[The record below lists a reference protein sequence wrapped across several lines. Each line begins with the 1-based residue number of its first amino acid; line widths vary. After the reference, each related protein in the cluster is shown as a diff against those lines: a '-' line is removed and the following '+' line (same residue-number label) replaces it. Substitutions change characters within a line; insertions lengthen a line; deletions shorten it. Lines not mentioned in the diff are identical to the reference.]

1 MDLKQLFAEQIFT
14 QVSDNLSITKIKQL
28 IEKPKLE
35 DHGDLA
41 FLNDIDLNIANSIWL
56 RDGLQVKDEFKEANE
71 IVFDS
76 EVFERDF
83 SDDTMN
89 EINGWVE
96 NETEGLIEK
105 ILNEPI
111 PGNVQMY
118 LINAIYFKGEWSKQF
133 KEERTEQREFIVNNE
148 SIHLPMMQKEETVQ
162 YGEGDDYQLVEMEYA
177 GGSTSMYVVL
187 PSEETPLSSFIENLD
202 HQNWKQMINDTEEVE
217 DLMISMPKFDV
228 EYGVKDISNDLKE
241 LGMISAFNDAD
252 FSGISNSGL
261 RLNRVLHKAIIE
273 VDEQGSE
280 AAAVTA
286 VEVEE
291 SAKEIKSFNANRPFL
306 YAIVDNELDSILF
319 MGTYYGDKKA

>member
-1 MDLKQLFAEQIFT
+1 
-14 QVSDNLSITKIKQL
+14 
-28 IEKPKLE
+28 
-35 DHGDLA
+35 
-41 FLNDIDLNIANSIWL
+41 
-56 RDGLQVKDEFKEANE
+56 
-71 IVFDS
+71 
-76 EVFERDF
+76 
-83 SDDTMN
+83 
-89 EINGWVE
+89 
-96 NETEGLIEK
+96 
-105 ILNEPI
+105 
-111 PGNVQMY
+111 MY

-148 SIHLPMMQKEETVQ
+148 SIHLHMMQKEETVQ

-319 MGTYYGDKKA
+319 MGTYYGNKKA